1 MAISAEQ
8 LNIILTAKDREFARA
23 MERNQRRVE
32 RFAKQSNKSL
42 GSTSKAFGALSKSAA
57 AFLPALS
64 AGALVAGVK
73 RVTSQ
78 LDEIG
83 KTADRIGITTD
94 ALQLL
99 RVTAESAG
107 VAQGSLDNSI
117 EKLGKGLA
125 EATQGIGTA
134 KDALEVLGLNAR
146 DLIDLGLDGAMGA
159 IAEEINK
166 LPTPMEK
173 TAIATQLFGRS
184 GAPMLN
190 LLREG
195 ADGMARMQQEARELG
210 VVIDEELIRGAE
222 DAQTQLDL
230 MSRVINAELSS
241 ALISLAPLLVSTS
254 SSIAGLAGKAG
265 EFLAIFRQLG
275 SGEMNSIT
283 RGMEISGLESDIAKF
298 EADREDAS
306 RRIAEILD
314 GRSYEDLNLV
324 DRGLIFLPQREV
336 DAASRSIEALT
347 FALSKLK
354 AESKQELGASDVD
367 VIPQADLSIL
377 ESAVDKQRELARL
390 AKMTAE
396 QRERARIE
404 AEANALADRSLA
416 GLAGSPFTIEA
427 VDARLK
433 AQELRDAY
441 IEVATAAST
450 ILNPVKSASSATS
463 KIKVEAESARD
474 AYVRMLNEMIA
485 ASPALQQLGFD
496 ADNLE
501 STMAMVESRMEDAFM
516 GMVDGTMSAKDAFKS
531 MAADIIKEL
540 FRVLVVQ
547 RLVGS
552 FDAGGGGILGAAF
565 GAFGAA
571 AHGGTV
577 QSGSPTVVG
586 EHGRELFVPQQ
597 NGRIMTT
604 AQTKQMQGG
613 GGSGVTIVQNINV
626 STGVQQTVRTEIK
639 QLMPQIA
646 ESAKSAVAD
655 AKLRGGSYG
664 RSFA

>member
-32 RFAKQSNKSL
+32 RFSKQSNKSL
-42 GSTSKAFGALSKSAA
+42 GSTSKAFGALSKSVA

-64 AGALVAGVK
+64 AGALVASVK
-73 RVTSQ
+73 SVTSQ

-146 DLIDLGLDGAMGA
+146 DLINLGLDGAMGA

-195 ADGMARMQQEARELG
+195 ADGMARMQEEARELG
-210 VVIDEELIRGAE
+210 VVIDEDLIRGAE

-241 ALISLAPLLVSTS
+241 ALINLAPLLVSS
-254 SSIAGLAGKAG
+254 ANGLASLASAANKIINYDIP
-265 EFLAIFRQLG
+265 EFVSTEAADQL
-275 SGEMNSIT
+275 
-283 RGMEISGLESDIAKF
+283 
-298 EADREDAS
+298 
-306 RRIAEILD
+306 
-314 GRSYEDLNLV
+314 
-324 DRGLIFLPQREV
+324 
-336 DAASRSIEALT
+336 
-347 FALSKLK
+347 
-354 AESKQELGASDVD
+354 
-367 VIPQADLSIL
+367 
-377 ESAVDKQRELARL
+377 RELAGEYEGLEKELYAFNVAQMRHSANLQNLGADSEAATKSANDL
-390 AKMTAE
+390 A
-396 QRERARIE
+396 E
-404 AEANALADRSLA
+404 AEANLRSVISQRASGQAVVEGISGLQAETEEMREQARLRAMSAKDRESIRISKLK
-416 GLAGSPFTIEA
+416 EA
-427 VDARLK
+427 RETQLINDLYASGVEITDEMMDNIFETVDAYGE
-433 AQELRDAY
+433 AA
-441 IEVATAAST
+441 IAAST
-450 ILNPVKSASSATS
+450 ILNPVKAAASGTRE
-463 KIKVEAESARD
+463 IKDEAESARD

-485 ASPALQQLGFD
+485 ASPALQQLGFE
-496 ADNLE
+496 ASNLE

-531 MAADIIKEL
+531 MASDIIKEL